1 MYTAANP
8 ALKVTF
14 YSYFLLAPICAIFTT
29 NRFRQFGQLPD
40 SDLSRAGELQAKKE
54 RLEERKRQSQAK
66 KAPRKRRK
74 GSSAAE
80 PVLIDDDRL
89 GVKITKTL

>member
-1 MYTAANP
+1 MSNP
-8 ALKVTF
+8 
-14 YSYFLLAPICAIFTT
+14 
-29 NRFRQFGQLPD
+29 
-40 SDLSRAGELQAKKE
+40 GELEARKE
-54 RLEERKRQSQAK
+54 RLEEKKRQDEVD

-89 GVKITKTL
+89 GVKIAKTL